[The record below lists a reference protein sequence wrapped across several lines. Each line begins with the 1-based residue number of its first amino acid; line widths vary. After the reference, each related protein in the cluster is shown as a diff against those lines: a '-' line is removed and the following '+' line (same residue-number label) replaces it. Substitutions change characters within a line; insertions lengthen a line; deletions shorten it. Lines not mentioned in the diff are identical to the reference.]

1 MTVARGSG
9 PSSSPGP
16 LAKTN
21 STNGKFSS
29 NDELGRR
36 RAQHDARQLIE
47 YLRFQLAAFDDGRF
61 DLEGIAWEVG
71 LIGARLG
78 AMASRGELRVAS

>member
-1 MTVARGSG
+1 MTRKSPLSG
-9 PSSSPGP
+9 AFQICSPKP
-16 LAKTN
+16 TKVHF
-21 STNGKFSS
+21 ST
-29 NDELGRR
+29 DTDLDRR
-36 RAQHDARQLIE
+36 RAQRDAGQLIE

-71 LIGARLG
+71 LIGAKLG